1 MRDVECIQPR
11 FDKEVVPCFVKL
23 RAANLKK
30 AKKIAKGLDG
40 SAKGIRNTIS
50 KFSNST
56 AIGSDIVHL
65 KRVASLPDVALE
77 DLGKIFKQRVATL
90 TVPGQELL
98 NILTLLGK
106 KLGGSRTIA
115 IMASIYRAFMKHSGL
130 TIREWD
136 VKEGHHW
143 DSALA
148 GSSSLRAAVLR
159 ALQSEN
165 GEARGDHVAHQL
177 WDMQKFYDSVDFTLL
192 IDELLRRGFPSHLM
206 VLGFLAHCAPRI
218 LRVGKSFGP
227 TVVDCRNSMLAGC
240 QLSVSFTRGLLWQLV
255 ADLSVI
261 DPEYPCSS
269 HVDDLSQ
276 VFVAERKNRPREK
289 IIRGRAK
296 SWKRS

>member
-1 MRDVECIQPR
+1 M
-11 FDKEVVPCFVKL
+11 
-23 RAANLKK
+23 
-30 AKKIAKGLDG
+30 
-40 SAKGIRNTIS
+40 
-50 KFSNST
+50 
-56 AIGSDIVHL
+56 
-65 KRVASLPDVALE
+65 PDVALE
-77 DLGKIFKQRVATL
+77 SLGNIFKRIVATL
-90 TVPGQELL
+90 TIPGQELL

-106 KLGGSRTIA
+106 RLGGSRTIA

-136 VKEGHHW
+136 VTEGHHW

-165 GEARGDHVAHQL
+165 GEARGDHVAHKL
-177 WDMQKFYDSVDFTLL
+177 WEMQKCFDSVDFNLL
-192 IDELLRRGFPSHLM
+192 VKELTRRGFPSHLM
-206 VLGFLAHCAPRI
+206 VLGFLAHCALRI
-218 LRVGKSFGP
+218 LRVGKSSGP

-255 ADLSVI
+255 ADLSII

-276 VFVAERKNRPREK
+276 VFVAARK
-289 IIRGRAK
+289 K
-296 SWKRS
+296 SRKRR